1 MRHAKKR
8 QFHENRK
15 TLIVAN
21 YVAAW
26 NYYYMSLQQSEV
38 SLRRTTG
45 QSSLSEL
52 SSKSIEL
59 RRLTNAGQ
67 YIATVLGAARIHPP
81 VFFYTYTEQHR
92 TVPHGTHGWVLTRTA
107 NPEHTMHA
115 GIMLSA
121 TGGLYPWL
129 AIADQQE
136 VCPRARVDNKTVCV
150 PHQASTL
157 RNPVY
162 LPNVLVDTSPP
173 QSTKHSAEG
182 IPLSDRATNLA
193 QIWSG
198 MYELALRHDVSTT
211 LF

>member
-107 NPEHTMHA
+107 SHEHTMHA

-129 AIADQQE
+129 TAPDQQE
-136 VCPRARVDNKTVCV
+136 TCPRALANNETLCV

-157 RNPVY
+157 RSPVY
-162 LPNVLVDTSPP
+162 FPLALTDISRL
-173 QSTKHSAEG
+173 QSVEYFAQAN
-182 IPLSDRATNLA
+182 PLSDRATNPA
-193 QIWSG
+193 QVWSG
-198 MYELALRHDVSTT
+198 LYELALRHDISTN
-211 LF
+211 LL